1 MIGSVR
7 ELSVYAQMMARLWPR
22 LLPTF
27 KAWLLIFSMPME
39 FQLYGVYGSDNLE
52 KSDRKGIL
60 S

>member
-1 MIGSVR
+1 MIGLVHV
-7 ELSVYAQMMARLWPR
+7 LSVYAQTMATLWPR

-27 KAWLLIFSMPME
+27 KAWLLIFFRE
-39 FQLYGVYGSDNLE
+39 FQLYGVYQSDNLE

>member
-1 MIGSVR
+1 MIESVHV
-7 ELSVYAQMMARLWPR
+7 LSIYAKTMARLWPR

-27 KAWLLIFSMPME
+27 KAWLLIFSMLRE
-39 FQLYGVYGSDNLE
+39 FQLYGVYRSDNLE